1 MNFTWPPYCF
11 IPDFTPVMSL
21 ETFYHSEYKN
31 RVLYGAIVPP
41 ISEVRTVIFV
51 LLKAKGS
58 AVRYVPGGHRG
69 EAEV

>member
-1 MNFTWPPYCF
+1 
-11 IPDFTPVMSL
+11 MSL